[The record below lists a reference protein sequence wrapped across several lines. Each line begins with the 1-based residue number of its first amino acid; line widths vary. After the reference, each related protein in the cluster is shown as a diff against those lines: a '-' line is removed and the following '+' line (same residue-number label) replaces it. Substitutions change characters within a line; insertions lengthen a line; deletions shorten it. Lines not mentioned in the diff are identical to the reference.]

1 MSTIAVAE
9 TPVSI
14 DLETLSG
21 ETQKSVLN
29 ALKEQ
34 AKKELPLTVSLKD
47 ITPEKINTWSVAI
60 ANGIKETSQVL
71 NVEVNEFI
79 KTPVGKGTAFI
90 IFWKVAGKDLWE
102 GTGRTILF
110 ICFTFCINIFLYSVA
125 IWFLIPKKTKIHVE
139 LSGHSESQKSDFCTK
154 AGLKNKDA
162 LKDAK
167 SVTYDGKIMPYNWG
181 SSIDTAIIIVLYWM
195 VALIINLVCFANIV

>member
-1 MSTIAVAE
+1 MSTMAMAA
-9 TPVSI
+9 TPVQI

-34 AKKELPLTVSLKD
+34 AKKVEPLTVNLKD

-60 ANGIKETSQVL
+60 ANGIKETSKVL

-79 KTPVGKGTAFI
+79 KTPVGKGTAFL
-90 IFWKVAGKDLWE
+90 IFWKVAGKDLWR
-102 GTGRTILF
+102 GTIHTILF
-110 ICFTFCINIFLYSVA
+110 IGFTFCINIFMYFTA
-125 IWFLIPKKTKIHVE
+125 RWFLIPKKTKIHVD
-139 LSGHSESQKSDFCTK
+139 LTKNSESQKSDFCTK

-181 SSIDTAIIIVLYWM
+181 SGVDTAIIIVVYWI
-195 VALIINLVCFANIV
+195 VVLIINLVCFANIV